1 MDKDIINYSQCWE
14 DPDILT
20 KALKI
25 SADDIVLSVTSGGD
39 NAIALLLCNP
49 QKITSIDLNYA
60 QNYLLELKLTAAKV
74 LTYDEYL
81 SFLGITDSSNRGDSF
96 SKVKQYLTPE
106 ASLFWSNHY
115 TAIETGVI
123 NSGRFEKFLNSFRK
137 YLLPL
142 VHSSKTITQFVTVS
156 SLKQQREFYKN
167 RWNTKRWRMYFRLA
181 TSRSILKYFARQRGM
196 FKYTKMKMVS
206 DEYLKRLK
214 SNLSNIPLTNNYFL
228 HYCLTGGFGKTLP
241 AYLQKKN
248 YALLKKNK
256 TSKLSIVSSNTL
268 TYLKSVPDNS
278 YTKYNLS
285 DIFEALSDNETNML
299 WEEIIRTSKKDAV
312 IVYWDN
318 LLSNPVPARF
328 SNIVKSEKQLERKLS
343 SKDRVFFYGDFHIYK
358 IIK

>member
-1 MDKDIINYSQCWE
+1 M
-14 DPDILT
+14 
-20 KALKI
+20 
-25 SADDIVLSVTSGGD
+25 
-39 NAIALLLCNP
+39 
-49 QKITSIDLNYA
+49 
-60 QNYLLELKLTAAKV
+60 
-74 LTYDEYL
+74 
-81 SFLGITDSSNRGDSF
+81 
-96 SKVKQYLTPE
+96 
-106 ASLFWSNHY
+106 
-115 TAIETGVI
+115 
-123 NSGRFEKFLNSFRK
+123 
-137 YLLPL
+137 
-142 VHSSKTITQFVTVS
+142 
-156 SLKQQREFYKN
+156 
-167 RWNTKRWRMYFRLA
+167 
-181 TSRSILKYFARQRGM
+181 
-196 FKYTKMKMVS
+196 
-206 DEYLKRLK
+206 
-214 SNLSNIPLTNNYFL
+214 
-228 HYCLTGGFGKTLP
+228 P